1 MATALSGVRRT
12 IVIADDDADVALAL
26 ARAVRGMGEHQ
37 VHVAYDG
44 LEALELLR
52 THAVDLLLSDI
63 DMPGMNGVE
72 LAAIARS
79 EGLAPLR
86 ILLTGNARLD
96 SALAAVNRGEVFRY
110 LTKPWDPD
118 ELVRTLDSALLRLG
132 ELMRL
137 SAADRAAE
145 RLRAACIALEAEF
158 PGLTAVRREDDKYV
172 VEPGEMEGAVA
183 TMPQSALALILRERS
198 RGV

>member
-52 THAVDLLLSDI
+52 SNAVDLLLSDI
-63 DMPGMNGVE
+63 DMPGMTGVE
-72 LAAIARS
+72 LASIARN
-79 EGLAPLR
+79 EGLAPVR
-86 ILLTGNARLD
+86 ILLTGNARLET
-96 SALAAVNRGEVFRY
+96 ALSAVNSGEVFRY
-110 LTKPWDPD
+110 LTKPWDPE

-132 ELMRL
+132 EMMRL

-158 PGLTAVRREDDKYV
+158 PGITDVTREDDRY
-172 VEPGEMEGAVA
+172 PIDAGEMENAVA
-183 TMPQSALALILRERS
+183 AMPQGALALILRERS
-198 RGV
+198 RGA

>member
-1 MATALSGVRRT
+1 MATALTGVNRT
-12 IVIADDDADVALAL
+12 IVVADDDADVALAL
-26 ARAVRGMGEHQ
+26 ARAVRSMGEHQ

-72 LAAIARS
+72 LACVARD
-79 EGLAPLR
+79 EGLAPVR

-96 SALAAVNRGEVFRY
+96 TALEAVNRGEIFRY

-158 PGLTAVRREDDKYV
+158 PGLSQVAREDDRYV
-172 VEPGEMEGAVA
+172 IDAGEMEMALGA
-183 TMPQSALALILRERS
+183 MPQSALSLILRDKLR
-198 RGV
+198 

>member
-44 LEALELLR
+44 LEALEMLR
-52 THAVDLLLSDI
+52 SNAVDLLLSDI

-72 LAAIARS
+72 LASVARN
-79 EGLAPLR
+79 EGLAPVR
-86 ILLTGNARLD
+86 ILLTGNARLET
-96 SALAAVNRGEVFRY
+96 ALSAVNSGEVFRY
-110 LTKPWDPD
+110 LTKPWDPE

-132 ELMRL
+132 EMMRL

-158 PGLTAVRREDDKYV
+158 PGITNVRREDDRYV
-172 VEPGEMEGAVA
+172 IDAGEMEDAVA
-183 TMPQSALALILRERS
+183 AMPQGALALILRERS
-198 RGV
+198 TGA